1 MRPTD
6 DQILSAVEQGF
17 EDQLTFL
24 SELVAI
30 PSQRGEEATAQ
41 DAMARAFRSRGYAT
55 EMWPI
60 DVDLIRD
67 HPGFSPVTID
77 YENVFNVVATHR
89 PRQETGRSLI
99 LNGHIDIVPTGPV
112 ADWSRS
118 PYDPHREGDWLY
130 GRGSGDMK
138 AGLTANLAA
147 LDALRRLGLQPA
159 ATVYLQSV
167 SEEECTGNGALACM
181 ARGYTADAAIIPE
194 PEDDKLVRA
203 NTGALWF
210 QVTVRGKPVH
220 AREAGTGLNAIEA
233 TYKVIEALRA
243 MEADHNARKQNHRH
257 FETLDHPINL
267 NIGKIAGGNW
277 ASSVP
282 SWCTI
287 DCRLALYPGV
297 AAADAMKEVEAVL
310 ATVARSEPA
319 LANSPPTVAWNG
331 FTAEGYV
338 LEEGTEAETTLARA
352 HLAAH
357 GRDLESFVTP
367 GYLDGRV
374 FVIYQGIPC
383 LVYGPISRDIH
394 GIDERVSLSSL
405 KRVTGTIALFIAD
418 WCGLEPITAPQ

>member
-1 MRPTD
+1 MRPSD
-6 DQILSAVEQGF
+6 DQILAAVDAGF

-24 SELVAI
+24 GELVAI

-41 DAMARAFRSRGYAT
+41 DAMARAFRTRGYQT

-60 DVDLIRD
+60 DVDMIRD

-89 PRQETGRSLI
+89 PRHETGRSLI

-112 ADWSRS
+112 EDWSRS

-233 TYKVIEALRA
+233 TYTVIQALRA
-243 MEADHNARKQNHRH
+243 MEAEHNTRKHNHRH

-267 NIGKIAGGNW
+267 NIGKIAGGDW

-310 ATVARSEPA
+310 ANVARSEPA
-319 LANSPPTVAWNG
+319 LSNTPPTVAWNG

-338 LEEGTEAETTLARA
+338 LEEGTEAEATLARA

-367 GYLDGRV
+367 
-374 FVIYQGIPC
+374 
-383 LVYGPISRDIH
+383 
-394 GIDERVSLSSL
+394 
-405 KRVTGTIALFIAD
+405 
-418 WCGLEPITAPQ
+418 